1 MQADKLR
8 RLYLDYFAER
18 GHKRLPSASLVPNDP
33 TLLFTSAG
41 MVQFKEI
48 FWGRVEPRFPTATTC
63 QKCFRTTDIENVGVT
78 AYHHTFFEMLGNFS
92 FGDYFK
98 EGAIELAW
106 EFLTRELAIPVE
118 RLWVSVHEEDEEAYA
133 IWRDLIGLPTERI
146 VRLGKKHNWWGPVGN
161 AGPCGPDSEIFY
173 DTGADKACGPDCQ
186 GVACDCDRFSEI
198 WNLVFMQ
205 YAANQ
210 DGSLTPLKRK
220 NIDTGMGLERT
231 AAVLQGVESDF
242 EIDLFRPIT
251 EAIEA
256 AMPRALAPEDRPQ
269 RNVIAD
275 HIRGVAMLLADG
287 VLPSNEKQGYVLR
300 RILRRAIRAG
310 ERLELPSG
318 TLNRLVEPIVVVLG
332 ETYPEVVSARA
343 LIERIIAREE
353 ETFRKTLRSGEH
365 RLQRALEGILPSEE
379 KVLPGEL
386 AFELY
391 DTYGFPLE
399 MTKEIAAEH
408 GIALDVDGFQRAM
421 AKQKER
427 SRKNS
432 IIDFS
437 EGLAVRDVVKSAKPT
452 RFLGYEATEA
462 DAEIV
467 EVIMKGDGSAPEY
480 LVFDQT
486 PFYAEGGGQIS
497 DTGTIE
503 DLSQGCQVRV
513 VEVKKRPNGTFHH
526 RITPEEKGCSLNIGE
541 RCRLIVDGERRK
553 RIARN
558 HTATHLLHAALRR
571 VLGEHVVQAGSF
583 VSDEELRFDFS
594 HFERMSTEEIAR
606 VEDVAN
612 AVIRDDLPVETRE
625 MPLDEAKRSGA
636 MAHFE
641 EEYKGK
647 ERVRVVSVG
656 EFSRELCGGTHVAR
670 SGEIGFVKIVS
681 EESVAAGTR
690 RIRAVTGEGA
700 IDLIRAQQA
709 LLEELK
715 GELGEDPLE
724 GLARLRAELAT
735 LRRRADEMSD
745 ANLRQRCDELL
756 ASSERV
762 DGISL
767 IARRLEMEAE
777 EMKRLADLLEE
788 RAHPAVILLVGEAN
802 GRGIAVCKASQG
814 IAAIDAGALVRTMA
828 KRLGGG
834 GGGNRTFAQGGGP
847 QVANIDRALAEGVA
861 AVRTALTG

>member
-1 MQADKLR
+1 
-8 RLYLDYFAER
+8 
-18 GHKRLPSASLVPNDP
+18 
-33 TLLFTSAG
+33 
-41 MVQFKEI
+41 
-48 FWGRVEPRFPTATTC
+48 
-63 QKCFRTTDIENVGVT
+63 
-78 AYHHTFFEMLGNFS
+78 
-92 FGDYFK
+92 
-98 EGAIELAW
+98 
-106 EFLTRELAIPVE
+106 
-118 RLWVSVHEEDEEAYA
+118 
-133 IWRDLIGLPTERI
+133 
-146 VRLGKKHNWWGPVGN
+146 
-161 AGPCGPDSEIFY
+161 
-173 DTGADKACGPDCQ
+173 
-186 GVACDCDRFSEI
+186 
-198 WNLVFMQ
+198 
-205 YAANQ
+205 
-210 DGSLTPLKRK
+210 
-220 NIDTGMGLERT
+220 
-231 AAVLQGVESDF
+231 
-242 EIDLFRPIT
+242 
-251 EAIEA
+251 
-256 AMPRALAPEDRPQ
+256 
-269 RNVIAD
+269 
-275 HIRGVAMLLADG
+275 
-287 VLPSNEKQGYVLR
+287 
-300 RILRRAIRAG
+300 
-310 ERLELPSG
+310 
-318 TLNRLVEPIVVVLG
+318 
-332 ETYPEVVSARA
+332 
-343 LIERIIAREE
+343 
-353 ETFRKTLRSGEH
+353 
-365 RLQRALEGILPSEE
+365 
-379 KVLPGEL
+379 
-386 AFELY
+386 
-391 DTYGFPLE
+391 
-399 MTKEIAAEH
+399 
-408 GIALDVDGFQRAM
+408 
-421 AKQKER
+421 
-427 SRKNS
+427 
-432 IIDFS
+432 
-437 EGLAVRDVVKSAKPT
+437 
-452 RFLGYEATEA
+452 
-462 DAEIV
+462 
-467 EVIMKGDGSAPEY
+467 
-480 LVFDQT
+480 
-486 PFYAEGGGQIS
+486 
-497 DTGTIE
+497 
-503 DLSQGCQVRV
+503 
-513 VEVKKRPNGTFHH
+513 
-526 RITPEEKGCSLNIGE
+526 
-541 RCRLIVDGERRK
+541 
-553 RIARN
+553 
-558 HTATHLLHAALRR
+558 
-571 VLGEHVVQAGSF
+571 
-583 VSDEELRFDFS
+583 
-594 HFERMSTEEIAR
+594 MSTEEIAR